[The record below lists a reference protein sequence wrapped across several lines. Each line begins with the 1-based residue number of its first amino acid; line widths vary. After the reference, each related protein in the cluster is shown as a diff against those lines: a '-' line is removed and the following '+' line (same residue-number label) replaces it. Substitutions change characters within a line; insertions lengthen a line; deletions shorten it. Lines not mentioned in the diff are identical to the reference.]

1 MTRVRWSL
9 GAATALAAS
18 RNASRVAAH
27 LPSPLPLPG
36 IDRKTTLTFRDLES
50 VVTRAAA
57 GFRRTGVGPGDHV
70 AIVVRSDLDGL
81 LAAMAAAR
89 AGATPAFLYGGMAP
103 PELDALVDL
112 VGAERVLGADGA
124 ALAAA
129 LETGG
134 AETVP
139 PPDRPP
145 EVAAILYTSGTTGRP
160 KGVPL
165 RTEAL
170 ESALRFARL
179 RPDVTPGREDRTV
192 AALPLAHVMGLV
204 LALAYLEARVP
215 AVYVPRFDP
224 HVVLDAIEDLRVSVF
239 AGVPGIYRM
248 LDRAAD
254 GRDLSSVRLWI
265 SGADAMPRD
274 LARRFQHRGSS
285 LAFAG
290 RGLAPGFFVDGYG
303 LVEATGPALFR
314 ILGPVGL
321 MRKYRPLPGWR
332 VRTVDEDSG
341 EPVPPGTP
349 GVLEL
354 SGPGVFR
361 GYVGE
366 RPAER
371 EWLRTQDVGTVS
383 RLQAVEITGR
393 SEHLMKVGGHRLH
406 PGEIEE
412 VLLEHPGVADAGVTG
427 LPHDV
432 MGEVPA
438 AGVVARAGATLR
450 PEELTAWC
458 AERLA
463 RYKVPRVV
471 AVVDEVP
478 RTSTMKVRRNV
489 LAERL
494 SGAPA
499 TP

>member
-1 MTRVRWSL
+1 VTEPDWSL
-9 GAATALAAS
+9 GSITARAA
-18 RNASRVAAH
+18 RRQPGGVAAI
-27 LPSPLPLPG
+27 LAEPLALPG
-36 IDRKTTLTFRDLES
+36 VHRKRTLTFGDLET
-50 VVTRAAA
+50 VVARAAA
-57 GFRRTGVGPGDHV
+57 GFRRTGVRAGATV
-70 AIVVRSDLDGL
+70 AVVVRSNLDGL

-89 AGATPAFLYGGMAP
+89 AGATPALLYGGLPAS
-103 PELDALVDL
+103 EVRALVEL
-112 VGAERVLGADGA
+112 ADATRLIGPGPE
-124 ALAAA
+124 ALASA
-129 LETGG
+129 LETAG
-134 AETVP
+134 AETLEPQGPV
-139 PPDRPP
+139 P
-145 EVAAILYTSGTTGRP
+145 EVAALLYTSGTTGRP

-179 RPDVTPGREDRTV
+179 RPDVTPGRDDRTV

-215 AVYVPRFDP
+215 AVFLSRFSSTS
-224 HVVLDAIEDLRVSVF
+224 VLDAIEENRASVF

-248 LDRAAD
+248 LDAEAD
-254 GRDLSSVRLWI
+254 RRDLSSVRLWV
-265 SGADAMPRD
+265 SGADTMPRD

-285 LAFAG
+285 LAIAG
-290 RGLAPGFFVDGYG
+290 RGLAPAFFVDGYG

-332 VRTVDEDSG
+332 TRAVDGSG
-341 EPVPPGTP
+341 EPVAPGEVGT
-349 GVLEL
+349 LEL

-366 RPAER
+366 EPTER
-371 EWLRTQDVGTVS
+371 EWLRTQDLGTVS

-406 PGEIEE
+406 PGEVEE
-412 VLLEHPGVADAGVTG
+412 VLLQHPDVADAGVAGIAHET
-427 LPHDV
+427 

-438 AGVVARAGATLR
+438 AGIVLVEGASAD
-450 PEELTAWC
+450 PAAISAWA

-463 RYKVPRVV
+463 SYKVPRLMRI
-471 AVVDEVP
+471 VDEVP

-489 LAERL
+489 LAEL
-494 SGAPA
+494 LTASDA
-499 TP
+499 